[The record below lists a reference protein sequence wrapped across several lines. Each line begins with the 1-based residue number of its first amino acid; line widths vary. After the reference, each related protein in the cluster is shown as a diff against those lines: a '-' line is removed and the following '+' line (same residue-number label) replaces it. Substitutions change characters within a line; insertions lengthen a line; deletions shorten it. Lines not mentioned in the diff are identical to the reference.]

1 MKTLTA
7 FSATRLTLLSM
18 SAAAALAFLGSEFRP
33 RLSPT
38 LPVGPSAWSRTNEL
52 PAAPQL
58 LPFTFLD
65 VVAHFET
72 SLGQVPQE
80 KRPNEVVFWGGNNR
94 ENFYS
99 ITVTSYGSSDLLVK
113 FNVIDEHGMTL
124 VRDFFDARF
133 FQRRESEQLCALLD
147 GRNAT
152 RSLSLPRFDVMYQ
165 YDSPGY
171 DATISLLFSPRFRSV
186 SERGRDRAGKN

>member
-7 FSATRLTLLSM
+7 FSATRVTLLSM
-18 SAAAALAFLGSEFRP
+18 SAAALAFLGSEFRP

-38 LPVGPSAWSRTNEL
+38 WPVGPSAWSRTNEL
-52 PAAPQL
+52 PTAPQL

-65 VVAHFET
+65 VVGHFEA
-72 SLGQVPQE
+72 SLGQFPQE
-80 KRPNEVVFWGGNNR
+80 KRPNEVVFWGGDNK

-99 ITVTSYGSSDLLVK
+99 IIVTSYGSDLLVK
-113 FNVIDEHGMTL
+113 FTVIDDYGMTL
-124 VRDFFDARF
+124 VRDLFDARF

>member
-7 FSATRLTLLSM
+7 FSATRVTLLSM

-38 LPVGPSAWSRTNEL
+38 WPVGPSAWSRTNEL
-52 PAAPQL
+52 PTAPQL

-65 VVAHFET
+65 VVGHFEA
-72 SLGQVPQE
+72 SLGQFPQE
-80 KRPNEVVFWGGNNR
+80 KRPNEVVFWGGDNK

-99 ITVTSYGSSDLLVK
+99 IIVTSYGSDLLVK
-113 FNVIDEHGMTL
+113 FTVIDDYGMTL
-124 VRDFFDARF
+124 VRDLFDARF